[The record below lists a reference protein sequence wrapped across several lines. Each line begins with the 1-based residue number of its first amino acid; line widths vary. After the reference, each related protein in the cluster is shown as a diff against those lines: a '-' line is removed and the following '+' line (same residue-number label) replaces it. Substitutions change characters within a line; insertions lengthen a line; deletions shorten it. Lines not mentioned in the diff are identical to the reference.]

1 MGHESVDKVMKEI
14 DPAWILMFYSMPSK
28 PERNRLRIYRRLQKE
43 GTLSLKDGVH
53 ILPLSDDR
61 YEFFQWLSKEIK
73 GLDGEMN
80 FVVIEKIEM
89 MENID
94 VIALF
99 QAQAEASYSE
109 VEQKIRKI
117 TVDLSLLEDKVDIE
131 LEHTLRQMLK
141 KVVRDF
147 DLLYKIDYFYS
158 SKGKTLKTMIQNIQS
173 RFESDFE
180 MHSNA
185 SRFTIPLYE
194 ITHYKNKTWQTRTNP
209 FVDRMASAWLISKQI
224 DSNAKFIFSD
234 TINASNPN
242 IITYDMNEAI
252 FTHIGDLCTFEVLL
266 KSFGIE
272 DDILNAIA
280 KLVHTLDINDDKY
293 ISPQADGI
301 KLILSAIRSSSF
313 DDYEILKKSGE
324 IFDYL
329 YLAFAD
335 G

>member
-1 MGHESVDKVMKEI
+1 MNKI

-53 ILPLSDDR
+53 ILPFSDDK
-61 YEFFQWLSKEIK
+61 YELFQWLSQEIK

-89 MENID
+89 IENID

-109 VEQKIRKI
+109 VEQKIKKI
-117 TVDLSLLEDKVDIE
+117 TVDLSLLEDKSDIE
-131 LEHTLRQMLK
+131 MEHTLKQIFK
-141 KVVRDF
+141 KIVRDF

-158 SKGKTLKTMIQNIQS
+158 SKGETLKAMIQNIQNK
-173 RFESDFE
+173 FESGLE
-180 MHSNA
+180 VLSNA
-185 SRFTIPLYE
+185 SRFVIPLYE
-194 ITHYKNKTWQTRTNP
+194 IAQYQNKIWQTRTSP

-224 DSNAKFIFSD
+224 DLNAKFIFSD
-234 TINASNPN
+234 TIDTSNPD
-242 IITYDMNEAI
+242 IITYDMNEAN
-252 FTHIGDLCTFEVLL
+252 FTHIRNLCTFEVLL

-280 KLVHTLDINDDKY
+280 RVVHTLDINDDKY

-301 KLILSAIRSSSF
+301 KLILSAIRSNSSN
-313 DDYEILKKSGE
+313 DDEILKKSSE

-329 YLAFAD
+329 YLELSEI
-335 G
+335 